1 MPSFICW
8 FNNLLLQCFW
18 TVQWIRTQRGL
29 LSFLG
34 STSYSKTATFG
45 RSFGLNYSFNK
56 YLLLKYYMSGP
67 AEDKVECQT
76 VIVHFPGEIIMK
88 STETRNSWVSSVFSS
103 TLRKTK
109 WRQGPC
115 LLLQAVKAQHW
126 TKFNKTL
133 NYVVQVQALVDR
145 RGRSLKKTG

>member
-1 MPSFICW
+1 MAKKQRSFIIARTEGQ
-8 FNNLLLQCFW
+8 FVTFVVW
-18 TVQWIRTQRGL
+18 TTFRF
-29 LSFLG
+29 LSLFRNERDR

-88 STETRNSWVSSVFSS
+88 STETRNS
-103 TLRKTK
+103 
-109 WRQGPC
+109 
-115 LLLQAVKAQHW
+115 
-126 TKFNKTL
+126 
-133 NYVVQVQALVDR
+133 
-145 RGRSLKKTG
+145 